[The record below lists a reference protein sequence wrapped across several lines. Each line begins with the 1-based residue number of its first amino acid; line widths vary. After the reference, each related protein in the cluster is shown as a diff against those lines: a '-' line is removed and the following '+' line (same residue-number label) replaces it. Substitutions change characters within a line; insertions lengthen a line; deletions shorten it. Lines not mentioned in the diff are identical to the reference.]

1 MEKHLWL
8 VLNFDRESHF
18 VWEKKNFVFE
28 KNKTFGIERG
38 NENLVEDFS
47 AEFQAKMILPEDFFS
62 PKSDSK
68 KKKKFFFKKSGE
80 RKIHPDF
87 GKGQKFNHFIF
98 SSPEFGRKSFPA
110 GKDFMGLSFHF
121 QFGES
126 FEF

>member
-1 MEKHLWL
+1 MEKTKLLELKEEMKIWSKIFPL
-8 VLNFDRESHF
+8 SFRE
-18 VWEKKNFVFE
+18 
-28 KNKTFGIERG
+28 
-38 NENLVEDFS
+38 LFS
-47 AEFQAKMILPEDFFS
+47 KMILPEDFFS

-68 KKKKFFFKKSGE
+68 KKKIFFKKSGE

-98 SSPEFGRKSFPA
+98 SSPEFGWKSFPA